1 MELSQQTITLLIGI
15 GSLVTMVI
23 TVVMSIKK
31 PQFKSELIDAV
42 FAEKFKN
49 LETNT
54 HEKINTLEKV
64 VINLRDNH
72 IHTIES
78 KLDQHIKDNQLNA
91 ESNIRQMTRIETLL
105 EQVIR
110 K

>member
-1 MELSQQTITLLIGI
+1 MELSSKISILIGL

-23 TVVMSIKK
+23 TVVMAIKK

-49 LETNT
+49 LESNT
-54 HEKINTLEKV
+54 HEKINGVEKL

-72 IHTIES
+72 MHTIES
-78 KLDQHIKDNQLNA
+78 KLDQHIKDNQISS
-91 ESNIRQMTRIETLL
+91 EGYIRQMTRIETLL
-105 EQVIR
+105 EQVI
-110 K
+110 KK

>member
-1 MELSQQTITLLIGI
+1 MELSSKISILIGL

-49 LETNT
+49 LESNT
-54 HEKINTLEKV
+54 HEKISGVEKL

-72 IHTIES
+72 MHTIES
-78 KLDQHIKDNQLNA
+78 KLDQHIKDNQISS
-91 ESNIRQMTRIETLL
+91 EGYIRQMTRIETLL
-105 EQVIR
+105 EQVV
-110 K
+110 KK

>member
-1 MELSQQTITLLIGI
+1 MELSHQTISILIAI
-15 GSLVTMVI
+15 GSLLTMIV

-54 HEKINTLEKV
+54 HDKISGVEKMV
-64 VINLRDNH
+64 ANLRDNH

-78 KLDQHIKDNQLNA
+78 KLDKHIQDNQNA
-91 ESNIRQMTRIETLL
+91 LMDQVKWQSRMETIF
-105 EQVIR
+105 EQII
-110 K
+110 KK